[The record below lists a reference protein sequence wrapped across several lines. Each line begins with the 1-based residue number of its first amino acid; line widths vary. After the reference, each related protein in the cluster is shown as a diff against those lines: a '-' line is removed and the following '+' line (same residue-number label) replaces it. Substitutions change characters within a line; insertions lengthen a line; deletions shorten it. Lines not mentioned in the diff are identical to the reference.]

1 MAQGP
6 ILIFDKSTIQTL
18 TVDESVLLDN
28 FYMSNIVPVFFAECL
43 ADLERDM
50 QRMKSKGS
58 PESLVGALATRT
70 PDSQACGNVFHMRIL
85 EGELMGNF
93 DLSQVRYR
101 PLRDRGQ
108 PVITG
113 DSKGILFRAS
123 EEEEAVR
130 RWAARDFLD
139 LERQIAK
146 QWRRMIERIDLNAM
160 SSNVLSNIGPWRK
173 PTSLEDAKFLTDQII
188 DCVDQ
193 EWLLRFGL
201 QTLGIPEAIDPVVNR
216 WLGDR
221 RKALRSYVPYFIHML
236 SINIFFALV
245 LPTNLL
251 SKVKPS
257 HTIDL
262 AYLYYLPFCTI
273 FTSRDNFHVQVAP
286 FFMNPFQTFVHGD
299 ELKSDLG
306 RLHEMYQQLPQEE
319 LDKGL
324 IGFADCPPEDTSF
337 LTTRLWDK
345 YLPKWREP
353 HMPYTE
359 LPEDILDAIA
369 QMGKK
374 VMDAT
379 PTEAH
384 GEYDVD
390 KLDFVTISKKVSPK
404 KGSYLRFSK
413 ETILKIH
420 DDEERK
426 AREDEIK
433 EGASIYEPGTAF
445 ATLSEK
451 LARLSKDP
459 KCSNVLVFLLMNKL
473 DQVGKKVVRDGVGV
487 GEIHPIEIHLFDE
500 ETQAFLK
507 HAYDKSP
514 VLSVLVLW
522 TRYGAGK
529 LGILRLKPVPG
540 EDTSMAGEY
549 EDWERKAIAAYLHR
563 HNL

>member
-1 MAQGP
+1 MAEGP

-18 TVDESVLLDN
+18 TVDESVLLDK
-28 FYMSNIVPVFFAECL
+28 FYMSNITPVFIAECL

-50 QRMKSKGS
+50 GRMKGT

-70 PDSQACGNVFHMRIL
+70 PDEQACGNVFHMRIL
-85 EGELMGNF
+85 EGELIGKF
-93 DLSQVRYR
+93 DLSQAQFR

-108 PVITG
+108 PVMTG
-113 DSKGILFRAS
+113 DSKGLLFRAS

-130 RWAARDFLD
+130 RWAERDFLD

-146 QWRRMIERIDLNAM
+146 QWRRMINSIDLNAM
-160 SSNVLSNIGPWRK
+160 SANMLGNIGPWRK
-173 PTSLEDAKFLTDQII
+173 PTSLEDAKSLTDTII
-188 DCVDQ
+188 DCIDQ

-201 QTLGIPEAIDPVVNR
+201 RALGIAQTTDLVVNR
-216 WLGDR
+216 WLIDR
-221 RKALRSYVPYFIHML
+221 RKPLRSYLPYFTHLL

-245 LPTNLL
+245 LPTSLL

-257 HTIDL
+257 HAIDL
-262 AYLYYLPFCTI
+262 AYLYYLPFCMV

-286 FFMNPFQTFVHGD
+286 FFMNPCQTFVHGD
-299 ELKSDLG
+299 DLKEDLR
-306 RLHEMYQQLPQEE
+306 RLHEMYQQLPQGE

-324 IGFADCPPEDTSF
+324 IGFADRPPEDTSF

-353 HMPYTE
+353 HTPYTD
-359 LPEDILDAIA
+359 LPQDILDAIE

-374 VMDAT
+374 VMGAT

-384 GEYDVD
+384 GEYDID

-420 DDEERK
+420 EEEERK
-426 AREDEIK
+426 AREDELK
-433 EGASIYEPGTAF
+433 EQATVHAPGTAF
-445 ATLSEK
+445 AMLSEK
-451 LARLSKDP
+451 LGQLSGDP
-459 KCSNVLVFLLMNKL
+459 KCSNCVVFLLANKL
-473 DQVGKKVVRDGVGV
+473 DQDGNKVVWDGAGV
-487 GEIHPIEIHLFDE
+487 AEIRPIEIHLFDK
-500 ETQAFLK
+500 ETRDFLK
-507 HAYDKSP
+507 QAYDKSP
-514 VLSVLVLW
+514 VLSILVLW

-529 LGILRLKPVPG
+529 LGILRLKPLP
-540 EDTSMAGEY
+540 EDDASVAGDLE
-549 EDWERKAIAAYLHR
+549 EWERKAIAVYLRR

>member
-6 ILIFDKSTIQTL
+6 VLIFDKSTIQTL

-28 FYMSNIVPVFFAECL
+28 FYMSNITPVFFAECL

-50 QRMKSKGS
+50 GKMKGTQ
-58 PESLVGALATRT
+58 ESLVGALATRT

-85 EGELMGNF
+85 EGELAGQL
-93 DLSQVRYR
+93 DLSQVRFR
-101 PLRDRGQ
+101 AMRDRGQ
-108 PVITG
+108 PVMTG
-113 DSKGILFRAS
+113 DSKGILFHAS
-123 EEEEAVR
+123 DEEEAVR
-130 RWAARDFLD
+130 RWAERDFLGV
-139 LERQIAK
+139 ERQLAK
-146 QWRRMIERIDLNAM
+146 QWRRVIDRIDLSAM
-160 SSNVLSNIGPWRK
+160 SANVLRFIGPWRK
-173 PTSLEDAKFLTDQII
+173 PTSLEDAKCLTDTII
-188 DCVDQ
+188 DCMDQ

-201 QTLGIPEAIDPVVNR
+201 LIIGLPETTDFVVKR
-216 WLGDR
+216 WITDR
-221 RKALRSYVPYFIHML
+221 RKPLRSYLPYFVHIL

-245 LPTNLL
+245 LSTELL
-251 SKVKPS
+251 RNVKPS
-257 HTIDL
+257 HQVDL
-262 AYLYYLPFCTI
+262 AYLYYLPFCKI

-286 FFMNPFQTFVHGD
+286 LFMDPFQTFVHGD
-299 ELKSDLG
+299 DLKQDLG
-306 RLHEMYQQLPQEE
+306 RLHEMYQRLPQEE

-324 IGFADCPPEDTSF
+324 IGFADRPPEDTSF

-353 HMPYTE
+353 HTPYTD
-359 LPEDILDAIA
+359 LPKDILDAID

-374 VMDAT
+374 VMDAA

-420 DDEERK
+420 DDEQRK

-433 EGASIYEPGTAF
+433 EGASVHEPGTAF
-445 ATLSEK
+445 TTLSEK
-451 LARLSKDP
+451 LAQLSKDP
-459 KCSNVLVFLLMNKL
+459 KCSNVVVFLLMNKL
-473 DQVGKKVVRDGVGV
+473 DKDGKKVVRDGMGV
-487 GEIHPIEIHLFDE
+487 AEIHPIEIHLFDD
-500 ETQAFLK
+500 ETQAFIK
-507 HAYDKSP
+507 QAYDKSP
-514 VLSVLVLW
+514 VLSILVLW

-529 LGILRLKPVPG
+529 LGILRLKPVP
-540 EDTSMAGEY
+540 EDGPSVADEY
-549 EDWERKAIAAYLHR
+549 EEWEGKAISAYLHR